1 MMLRVSYITSPLCTN
16 ICCIYSTEPGD
27 LPEGDGVFALCSI
40 VEPSHTPTLK
50 PCNAF
55 GEGGYDIYRA
65 STALRKC
72 KLAF

>member
-1 MMLRVSYITSPLCTN
+1 VMLLVSFTLFPLCT
-16 ICCIYSTEPGD
+16 IFCCFCGTEPGD
-27 LPEGDGVFALCSI
+27 LPDGDGVFALCRI
-40 VEPSHTPTLK
+40 VEPSYTPTLK
-50 PCNAF
+50 PRNAD